1 MNESIFKASVIIPPK
16 NNLLAEI
23 IHPFHEHFLN
33 HPPGPSAPRTSPER
47 EPPHP
52 LHEHLLNVRWSIR
65 FTNITMNAVLA
76 LQQVSLRCQ
85 TPDDVELRLF
95 LDPESS
101 QDDGGDIAHLESRT
115 ATSVQ
120 GVSGPDTAGI
130 RTGRRRYNLCLY
142 VEEIQS
148 SRAFF

>member
-1 MNESIFKASVIIPPK
+1 
-16 NNLLAEI
+16 
-23 IHPFHEHFLN
+23 
-33 HPPGPSAPRTSPER
+33 
-47 EPPHP
+47 
-52 LHEHLLNVRWSIR
+52 
-65 FTNITMNAVLA
+65 MNAVLA

-130 RTGRRRYNLCLY
+130 RTGRRRYNLCLIRRNP
-142 VEEIQS
+142 VLPCS
-148 SRAFF
+148 LLKCPTCCL

>member
-1 MNESIFKASVIIPPK
+1 
-16 NNLLAEI
+16 
-23 IHPFHEHFLN
+23 
-33 HPPGPSAPRTSPER
+33 
-47 EPPHP
+47 
-52 LHEHLLNVRWSIR
+52 
-65 FTNITMNAVLA
+65 MNAVLA
-76 LQQVSLRCQ
+76 IQQVWVSLRCQ

-120 GVSGPDTAGI
+120 GVSGPDTATAGI
-130 RTGRRRYNLCLY
+130 RTGRRRYNLCFF